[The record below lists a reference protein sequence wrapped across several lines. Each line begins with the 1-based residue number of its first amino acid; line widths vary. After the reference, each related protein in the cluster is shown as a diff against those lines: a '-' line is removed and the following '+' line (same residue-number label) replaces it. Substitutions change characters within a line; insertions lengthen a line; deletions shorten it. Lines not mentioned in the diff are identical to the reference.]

1 MAQICKVDGTVST
14 ILSEAGAC
22 FMCSNI
28 YCSFSFTHEIKQ
40 YRLVARYT
48 CTLVV
53 APIYFPISLQANDG
67 FRLNFLPYFNKDC
80 S

>member
-1 MAQICKVDGTVST
+1 MHYDIENVNFQ
-14 ILSEAGAC
+14 
-22 FMCSNI
+22 
-28 YCSFSFTHEIKQ
+28 
-40 YRLVARYT
+40 RLVARYT